1 MYGGNTL
8 PASEGIQQVTVSL
21 SSDTSTLYVFSSS
34 PSTSIHASKPFRCSI
49 EQMIRDQEPITVK
62 KDVSKGSSRAHSSF
76 GSKSGVKDCRVCSI
90 IYFHI
95 IQKNR
100 RQTTKDEKTN
110 RCEKSKG
117 LTTWTE
123 KETGTENDKMDMTRN
138 ARCDDTST
146 NFRGRY
152 DTDI

>member
-76 GSKSGVKDCRVCSI
+76 GSKSGVKDTLQSMLNNI
-90 IYFHI
+90 FPYYTEE
-95 IQKNR
+95 Q
-100 RQTTKDEKTN
+100 KTN
-110 RCEKSKG
+110 NERRK
-117 LTTWTE
+117 
-123 KETGTENDKMDMTRN
+123 NQ
-138 ARCDDTST
+138 
-146 NFRGRY
+146 
-152 DTDI
+152 